1 MAVLSLFSGLV
12 RAGENDLIV
21 ARDAVLPPARGV
33 IYVHGAEGAPPG
45 GLAWT
50 GLRGRWPIMQAVSR
64 RSTII
69 SSDLGGNAT
78 WGNSTVIDAI
88 GQARTVLLA
97 QPGVAQAPVGIL
109 GQSMGAAGAVPYAAA
124 NRSAVSRM
132 VLMIPVLNTQ
142 DVRDNSGYRAD
153 IDAAFGGTYVE
164 GRDGPTHNPL
174 TIAKAGKLAGLP
186 IQLWYGD
193 SDTLCKPEF
202 ALQFAAAVGSTC
214 ELRKMY
220 GGHAEETVYNID
232 PEAVAAFLAGGA

>member
-1 MAVLSLFSGLV
+1 MAALSLFSGLV
-12 RAGENDLIV
+12 RSGENDLIV

-78 WGNSTVIDAI
+78 WGNSTVVDAI
-88 GQARTVLLA
+88 GQARNVLLA
-97 QPGVAQAPVGIL
+97 QPGVAQHPVGL
-109 GQSMGAAGAVPYAAA
+109 LCQSMGAGGGVAWAAA
-124 NRSAVSRM
+124 NRSLVSRI
-132 VLMIPVLNTQ
+132 VLLIPALNT
-142 DVRDNSGYRAD
+142 DDIRANSGYAAD
-153 IDAAFGGTYVE
+153 INAAYGGTYSE
-164 GRDGPTHNPL
+164 ERDGPTHNPL